1 MQILRSVTEILGSAR
16 DFWVLLKSPPP
27 ALRFWGQERRF
38 WVPVGDFGHRALRAA
53 KNLQYPEITQNY
65 PNQPHWLLSPGV
77 EKKTTKKKNPIRDDD
92 VIATPTLS
100 CIWVNFCRN
109 WPPWQQG
116 GQERPKIAVSVPVL
130 VPFGVFWRGGRRGSL
145 WDRCGAINN
154 QWDRLWAGAVTR
166 RIDSQWER

>member
-53 KNLQYPEITQNY
+53 KKPAIPRNNPKLPKSTPLAAFPRGGKKN
-65 PNQPHWLLSPGV
+65 NQ
-77 EKKTTKKKNPIRDDD
+77 KKNPIRDDD

-116 GQERPKIAVSVPVL
+116 GRRGPKLPFLSPFWCRLGCFGAVAAGGRYGIAV
-130 VPFGVFWRGGRRGSL
+130 GRSITNGI
-145 WDRCGAINN
+145 DCG
-154 QWDRLWAGAVTR
+154 QGR
-166 RIDSQWER
+166 